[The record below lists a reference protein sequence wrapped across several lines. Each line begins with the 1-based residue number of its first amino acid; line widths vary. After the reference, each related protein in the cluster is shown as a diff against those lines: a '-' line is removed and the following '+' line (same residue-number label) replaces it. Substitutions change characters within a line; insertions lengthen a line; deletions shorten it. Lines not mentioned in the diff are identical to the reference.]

1 MPRRFAPRN
10 DLSYNRRMRRSL
22 GRLLTLGGFL
32 GLALVLYHQSAS
44 LPWNEVSFKIRP
56 LAGAMTYFISTMA
69 LGFAG
74 WWVLLN
80 RGGKILPPVA
90 AYRLFGTS
98 WLSRYLPGG
107 TLWQYVALGSRS
119 PSPEIAVA
127 SVSAYFF
134 STLLGL
140 MAGALLAVST
150 IREVW
155 HPPGLLGIQL
165 VAAIALALVFAAIT
179 HEVPLRRLT
188 RLLQSRFP
196 SVASLQPVPARVAA
210 TAFAANLISWMAQ
223 AVGAYLLWTLV
234 RAETSQASVAF
245 FLGAYTV
252 AFLGAYFTFLTPS
265 GMGLREGAFAA
276 LLATQLPAGEATFVG
291 LGTGLAL
298 LLAEVIFMIPLLWRV
313 RSLP

>member
-1 MPRRFAPRN
+1 
-10 DLSYNRRMRRSL
+10 MRRSL
-22 GRLLTLGGFL
+22 GRLLTLGGFV
-32 GLALVLYHQSAS
+32 GLAYVFYRQSAS
-44 LPWNEVSFKIRP
+44 LQWKLVAWKTGP
-56 LAGAMTYFISTMA
+56 LLGAMAYFTSTMA

-80 RGGKILPPVA
+80 RGGKILPAFA

-107 TLWQYVALGSRS
+107 ALWQYVALGSRS
-119 PSPEIAVA
+119 PSKETAVA

-140 MAGALLAVST
+140 MAGALLAIST
-150 IREVW
+150 IRQIW
-155 HPPGLLGIQL
+155 SPPGLFGIQIT
-165 VAAIALALVFAAIT
+165 AAVGLALLFAAIT
-179 HEVPLRRLT
+179 QE
-188 RLLQSRFP
+188 
-196 SVASLQPVPARVAA
+196 ASLQKLTQYLKNRFPAAGGLKPVPAA
-210 TAFAANLISWMAQ
+210 TAAVAFGANLLSWVAQ
-223 AVGAYLLWTLV
+223 AAGAYLLWTLV
-234 RAETSQASVAF
+234 RAETSHASIAF

-291 LGTGLAL
+291 LATGFAL
-298 LLAEVIFMIPLLWRV
+298 LAAEVVFMIPLLWRV

>member
-1 MPRRFAPRN
+1 M
-10 DLSYNRRMRRSL
+10 
-22 GRLLTLGGFL
+22 GGFL
-32 GLALVLYHQSAS
+32 GLGVVVYRQSAS
-44 LPWNEVSFKIRP
+44 LQWQLVSFEVRP
-56 LAGAMTYFISTMA
+56 LLGAMSYFVSTMA

-80 RGGKILPPVA
+80 RGGKVLSPMA

-119 PSPEIAVA
+119 PSPETAVA

-150 IREVW
+150 IREIW
-155 HPPGLLGIQL
+155 SPPGLFGIQV
-165 VAAIALALVFAAIT
+165 VAAICLALVFAAIT
-179 HEVPLRRLT
+179 QEASLRILT
-188 RLLQSRFP
+188 RRIQNRFP
-196 SVASLQPVPARVAA
+196 SVATLKSVPARAAAVA
-210 TAFAANLISWMAQ
+210 FIANLISWMAQ
-223 AVGAYLLWTLV
+223 SAGAYLLWTMV
-234 RAETSQASVAF
+234 RAETSHATVAF

-276 LLATQLPAGEATFVG
+276 LLSTHLPVGEATFVG
-291 LGTGLAL
+291 LATGLAL
-298 LLAEVIFMIPLLWRV
+298 LIAEVLFMIPLLWRV
-313 RSLP
+313 RSHP